1 MQKSTHMTDT
11 HLPRIF
17 IGGTGRSGT
26 SIFYEALGR
35 HKQIH
40 VFPQEMRFL
49 VDPGGLKDLVDALT
63 VRYAPAYAREA
74 LYYFER
80 LMRVYLTTPARLPY
94 RGFDLAQWLAGEED
108 SVQAVQGT
116 APDFYWQRL
125 DQFCAQLTE
134 LEFQGNAWQVDPQH
148 EGRAVRYA
156 RGLQALRRRLAGRD
170 AVPTRLDLPRNSLK
184 VARYFSQRNDLT
196 TLAAAFVDDLFLH
209 AAHRAG
215 KTTWAEK
222 TPHSI
227 YYLDF
232 LWELF
237 PDSIFVHIKRDPR
250 GVVYSMTK
258 DTWKRA
264 PRNVHDACVL
274 LKNMYDRWF
283 DLKQTLPLTERCYL
297 EPKIEDIAANPGPT
311 LAQIAASCGLPPDF
325 IDLPQF
331 SLERLNT
338 WQKDMDRRDIEVVN
352 KQLADYITGMGYE
365 S

>member
-1 MQKSTHMTDT
+1 MTANKT
-11 HLPRIF
+11 SPARIF

-40 VFPQEMRFL
+40 AFPQEMRFL

-63 VRYAPAYAREA
+63 GRYAPAYAREA
-74 LYYFER
+74 LYHFER
-80 LMRVYLTTPARLPY
+80 LMRVYLTTPARPPY
-94 RGFDLAQWLAGEED
+94 RGFDLAQWLAGEDELH
-108 SVQAVQGT
+108 A
-116 APDFYWQRL
+116 YWQRL

-148 EGRAVRYA
+148 EGRAVHYA
-156 RGLQALRRRLAGRD
+156 RRLQTLRRRVTGRD

-184 VARYFSQRNDLT
+184 VARYFSRRVDLT

-209 AAHRAG
+209 AAQRAG
-215 KTTWAEK
+215 KITWAEK

-237 PDSIFVHIKRDPR
+237 PDSVFIHIKRDPR

-264 PRNVHDACVL
+264 PRNVHDACIL

-283 DLKQTLPLTERCYL
+283 DLKEALPLTERCYL
-297 EPKIEDIAANPGPT
+297 ELKIEDIAADPCQA
-311 LAQIAASCGLPPDF
+311 LEHVASYCSLSAEFGN
-325 IDLPQF
+325 LPQF
-331 SLERLNT
+331 SPQRLNA
-338 WQKDMDRRDIEVVN
+338 WQKNMDHRDLQIVN
-352 KQLADYITGMGYE
+352 QHLADRITGMGYE
-365 S
+365 R